1 VENGPYKWVSLYV
14 YNLVAGL
21 FILYK
26 IKLLSFS
33 VCCNTGMY
41 SALKVIYCLLL
52 LKSLLW
58 ENIVYT
64 MGLIVEVVIWDK
76 LILYPRQTK
85 ISTNQMIV
93 EFMGA
98 GLKLHIPQNTPLLNQ
113 VHFLVWS
120 RYSIHF
126 PSITHW
132 FYFPPFTLFILC
144 HFRIW
149 NGQFLHSYFIKI
161 LNRLEV

>member
-64 MGLIVEVVIWDK
+64 MGLIVEVVIWDR

-98 GLKLHIPQNTPLLNQ
+98 GLKLLIPQNTLLLNQ

-126 PSITHW
+126 PRITLTDSISLLSHYSSYVTVG
-132 FYFPPFTLFILC
+132 FEMDSFFTLISLKF
-144 HFRIW
+144 
-149 NGQFLHSYFIKI
+149 
-161 LNRLEV
+161 

>member
-1 VENGPYKWVSLYV
+1 
-14 YNLVAGL
+14 
-21 FILYK
+21 
-26 IKLLSFS
+26 LLSFS
-33 VCCNTGMY
+33 VCCNTGTY
-41 SALKVIYCLLL
+41 SALKAIYYLLL

-98 GLKLHIPQNTPLLNQ
+98 GLKLLIPQNTLLLNQ

-126 PSITHW
+126 PRITLTDSISLLSHYSSYVTVG
-132 FYFPPFTLFILC
+132 FEMDSFFTLISLKF
-144 HFRIW
+144 
-149 NGQFLHSYFIKI
+149 
-161 LNRLEV
+161 